1 MMRYPVE
8 RTEYCKTVG
17 RTRVEN
23 IAEILR
29 SLDGFDVTIKK
40 PEAHDVDIWV
50 SKELHPIQV
59 IEVLNWKR
67 TAYLDLK
74 RAFAIMENLND
85 SFYSDLNK
93 LLVFSFWENIRNQM
107 EFFDCLDID
116 FLEMGFQTQPIPYY
130 VFYLSR
136 GSTSDM
142 RPNDEMTKEI
152 VRRKL
157 MAYLTEKNLI

>member
-1 MMRYPVE
+1 MKYPVE
-8 RTEYCKTVG
+8 RAKYCKTVG

-29 SLDGFDVTIKK
+29 SLDGFEVTIKE
-40 PEAHDVDIWV
+40 PEAHDVDVWV
-50 SKELHPIQV
+50 SKESQLIQV
-59 IEVLNWKR
+59 IEVLNWQR
-67 TAYLDLK
+67 NAYLDLK

-85 SFYSDLNK
+85 PSYGDLNK
-93 LLVFSFWENIRNQM
+93 LLVFSFWENIKNQM
-107 EFFDCLDID
+107 EFFNGLGID

-136 GSTSDM
+136 GSASDM
-142 RPNDEMTKEI
+142 RPNDKMTKEI